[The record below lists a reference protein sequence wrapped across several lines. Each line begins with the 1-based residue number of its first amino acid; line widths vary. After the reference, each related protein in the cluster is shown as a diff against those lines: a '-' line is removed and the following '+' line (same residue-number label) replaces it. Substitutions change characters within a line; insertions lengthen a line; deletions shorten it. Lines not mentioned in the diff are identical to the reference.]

1 MYKIIAALLLNLI
14 SLSVMPL
21 AAAGDDAP
29 TGKCKA
35 ICSLPVD
42 LAGAD

>member
-14 SLSVMPL
+14 SLTTMTMAV
-21 AAAGDDAP
+21 AGEDAP
-29 TGKCKA
+29 AGECKA

-42 LAGAD
+42 LASGS